1 MILIWMGF
9 SLGLLLSAFL
19 AVIYVVKVQ
28 GNRKNYYKGFIELAE
43 GTKDW
48 LYYFETQPTWRYKYV
63 YPPLKDPELNRLIYE
78 DPHYLLDRVHPED
91 YEMLIKKINGEVD
104 FSKPI
109 FYRIANFEQEY
120 TWFEEHTTPV
130 YKNGELV
137 AIQGI
142 LRNVQ
147 EKMKLQ
153 DELDYRMTHDS
164 LTGIHNRDFFESNMG
179 KYNNEIDISVAL
191 ILCDLDQLK
200 LINDNYGHKEG
211 DKYIAEAASLLDQ
224 FATERVI
231 VSRIGGDEY
240 CILVINTDEAH
251 AIYLKESIIES
262 IKHYNE
268 SGGADLQIQ
277 MSIGYSC
284 IQSSLGNME
293 QLFVDAD
300 REMYQEKYMRK
311 IGGAN

>member
-1 MILIWMGF
+1 
-9 SLGLLLSAFL
+9 
-19 AVIYVVKVQ
+19 
-28 GNRKNYYKGFIELAE
+28 
-43 GTKDW
+43 
-48 LYYFETQPTWRYKYV
+48 
-63 YPPLKDPELNRLIYE
+63 
-78 DPHYLLDRVHPED
+78 
-91 YEMLIKKINGEVD
+91 
-104 FSKPI
+104 
-109 FYRIANFEQEY
+109 
-120 TWFEEHTTPV
+120 V

-251 AIYLKESIIES
+251 AIYLKESILES

-311 IGGAN
+311 IRGAN